1 MKFNIMGFNQQMLV
15 ERYSNLNGNDV
26 IVLRVLVDIL
36 PRMTRTL
43 KIDGK
48 EYKQVTY
55 NLILEDIPFVTKS
68 ASTLKKIV
76 QKLIDT
82 NLIERYILN
91 KGGKFTYF
99 RTTEDLEKLIYIK
112 HEKVNRAL
120 HKKDIDNKMNVA
132 SNRNKTL
139 EVQINNIEML
149 NTSEDE
155 RIKAVN
161 EIITNGEASEELIK
175 IVTNKSIEEVK
186 KVISGIESEF
196 VTSKFIE
203 NAFKISHRSKRKS
216 KVNPKSFNNFE
227 AREYDY
233 DTLEKKLL
241 GWYDEDVSEVE
252 ENKFDFI
259 HPISNYA
266 SNNSRRFAI

>member
-91 KGGKFTYF
+91 
-99 RTTEDLEKLIYIK
+99 
-112 HEKVNRAL
+112 N
-120 HKKDIDNKMNVA
+120 
-132 SNRNKTL
+132 
-139 EVQINNIEML
+139 
-149 NTSEDE
+149 
-155 RIKAVN
+155 
-161 EIITNGEASEELIK
+161 
-175 IVTNKSIEEVK
+175 
-186 KVISGIESEF
+186 
-196 VTSKFIE
+196 
-203 NAFKISHRSKRKS
+203 
-216 KVNPKSFNNFE
+216 
-227 AREYDY
+227 
-233 DTLEKKLL
+233 
-241 GWYDEDVSEVE
+241 
-252 ENKFDFI
+252 
-259 HPISNYA
+259 
-266 SNNSRRFAI
+266 